1 LEDRGYVP
9 ISVDSCEGLFDIL
22 SSRAVDM
29 VLMDVAMP
37 GLCGL
42 ESTRRIR
49 RGEAGVP
56 ADIPIVGLSGSASAE
71 DRRQGLLAGMTDYI
85 AKPVTRFELL
95 AVVQRV
101 LAGRPFRAA

>member
-1 LEDRGYVP
+1 
-9 ISVDSCEGLFDIL
+9 
-22 SSRAVDM
+22 M
-29 VLMDVAMP
+29 VLMDVGMP

-49 RGEAGVP
+49 RGEAAGVP
-56 ADIPIVGLSGSASAE
+56 PDIPIVGLSASGTPE

-95 AVVQRV
+95 AVVQRA
-101 LAGRPFRAA
+101 LAGRPCRVA